1 MMIGKKMTFTLDK
14 EEIQRISE
22 WDKNHECSKEHG
34 TMGERLIYL
43 GGSRKPTC
51 FSGWVVHTDW

>member
-1 MMIGKKMTFTLDK
+1 MTFTLDK